1 MAEKELKIR
10 DFCDD
15 YALDIPDFNDETIT
29 LFFNSGQN
37 AENVNMIEC
46 LKMVDYKRASRAFKE
61 VKYLK

>member
-10 DFCDD
+10 DFCGD
-15 YALDIPDFNDETIT
+15 YALDIPNFNGETIT
-29 LFFNSGQN
+29 LFFNSGSN